1 MSGQKWRDYIVP
13 VSMNRI
19 GEKPKRL
26 RRVTKAMQEENS
38 VRIPLLQVDPFGAGA
53 YPGIVDRSSH
63 SVRLGS
69 HGLLRKRKWRIRF
82 ESVGRNMV
90 RQSTR
95 CDLECHSFTFRDTGI
110 HEPAECQR
118 D

>member
-38 VRIPLLQVDPFGAGA
+38 VRIPLLQVDPLGAGSYA
-53 YPGIVDRSSH
+53 GIVVGCSH

-69 HGLLRKRKWRIRF
+69 HGLLRKRKRRIRF
-82 ESVGRNMV
+82 QSVGRNMIGESAW
-90 RQSTR
+90 R
-95 CDLECHSFTFRDTGI
+95 DLERHTFTFRYTGI
-110 HEPAECQR
+110 HESAKCQR
-118 D
+118 N

>member
-1 MSGQKWRDYIVP
+1 MSGQEWRDYIVP
-13 VSMNRI
+13 ISMNRI

-38 VRIPLLQVDPFGAGA
+38 VRIPLLQLDPLGARS
-53 YPGIVDRSSH
+53 YPGIVVWCSH

-69 HGLLRKRKWRIRF
+69 HGLLRKREWRIRF
-82 ESVGRNMV
+82 QSVRRNMIRESVGR
-90 RQSTR
+90 
-95 CDLECHSFTFRDTGI
+95 DLERHALTFGHTGI
-110 HEPAECQR
+110 HQPAKCKR